1 MFCIFNC
8 FVIFMCN
15 VIVRRFNSLKIFIYL
30 RRNKI
35 IIKMGIKIPRIIG
48 FELIEGIPRMHNIQ
62 ILFTQF
68 HLEWKNVVDVS

>member
-1 MFCIFNC
+1 MFCIFNR

-35 IIKMGIKIPRIIG
+35 IIKMGIKIPRIIW
-48 FELIEGIPRMHNIQ
+48 FR
-62 ILFTQF
+62 
-68 HLEWKNVVDVS
+68 VDRRDSSNA